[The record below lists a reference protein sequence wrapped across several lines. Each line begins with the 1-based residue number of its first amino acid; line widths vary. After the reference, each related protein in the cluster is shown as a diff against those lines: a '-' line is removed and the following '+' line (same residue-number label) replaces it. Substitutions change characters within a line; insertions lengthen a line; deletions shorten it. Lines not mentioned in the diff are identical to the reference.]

1 MKNTSKFQ
9 NVVIVTI
16 VGWLVLFVF
25 LPNLM
30 IIGTSFLTR
39 DDASFV
45 KMVFTL
51 DNYTRL
57 LDPLYFEV
65 LLHSLNMALI
75 ATLACLVLGYPFAWF
90 LAKLPHKVRPLL
102 LFLLIVPFWTNSL
115 IRIYGLKIFLSTKG
129 YLNEFLLWLGVIDT
143 PIRIMFTPSAVIIG
157 LVYILLPFMVMPL
170 YSSIEKLDKPLLEAA
185 RDLGASKLQTFIRI
199 IIPLTMPGIIAG
211 CLLVMLPA
219 MGLFYVS
226 DLMGGAKNLL
236 IGNVIKVQF
245 LNIRDWPFG
254 AATSIT
260 LTIVMGLMLLVY
272 WRASRLLNKK
282 GGTRMIGR
290 LLRGGFMT
298 AIYAYLYI
306 PIIILIVNSFNSS
319 RFGINWQGFTTKWY
333 SLLMNNDSLLQ
344 AAQHSLTM
352 AVFSATFAT
361 LIGSLTA
368 VALYRYR
375 FRGKPFVSG
384 MLFVVMMSP
393 DIVMA
398 ISLLVLFMLLGIQ
411 LGFWSL
417 LFSHITFC
425 LPFVVVTVYSRLKGF
440 DVRMLEA
447 AKDLGASEFTIL
459 RKIILPLAMPAVA
472 AGWVLS
478 FTLSMDDVVVS
489 SFVTGPSYEIL
500 PLKIYSMVKVGVS
513 PEVNALATIL
523 LVLSLVMVIASQ
535 LIARDK
541 TKGNT
546 GDVK

>member
-51 DNYTRL
+51 DNYARL

-75 ATLACLVLGYPFAWF
+75 ATLSCLVLGYPFAWF
-90 LAKLPHKVRPLL
+90 LAKLPEKIRPLL

-185 RDLGASKLQTFIRI
+185 RDLGASKMQTFIRI
-199 IIPLTMPGIIAG
+199 IIPLTMPGIVAG

-236 IGNVIKVQF
+236 IGNAIKVQF

-260 LTIVMGLMLLVY
+260 LTIVMGLMLLIY

-282 GGTRMIGR
+282 
-290 LLRGGFMT
+290 
-298 AIYAYLYI
+298 
-306 PIIILIVNSFNSS
+306 
-319 RFGINWQGFTTKWY
+319 
-333 SLLMNNDSLLQ
+333 
-344 AAQHSLTM
+344 
-352 AVFSATFAT
+352 
-361 LIGSLTA
+361 
-368 VALYRYR
+368 
-375 FRGKPFVSG
+375 VS
-384 MLFVVMMSP
+384 
-393 DIVMA
+393 DI
-398 ISLLVLFMLLGIQ
+398 S
-411 LGFWSL
+411 
-417 LFSHITFC
+417 
-425 LPFVVVTVYSRLKGF
+425 
-440 DVRMLEA
+440 D
-447 AKDLGASEFTIL
+447 
-459 RKIILPLAMPAVA
+459 
-472 AGWVLS
+472 
-478 FTLSMDDVVVS
+478 
-489 SFVTGPSYEIL
+489 
-500 PLKIYSMVKVGVS
+500 
-513 PEVNALATIL
+513 
-523 LVLSLVMVIASQ
+523 
-535 LIARDK
+535 
-541 TKGNT
+541 
-546 GDVK
+546 

>member
-39 DDASFV
+39 DDARFV

-51 DNYTRL
+51 DNYARL

-75 ATLACLVLGYPFAWF
+75 ATLSCLVLGYPFAWF
-90 LAKLPHKVRPLL
+90 LAKLPEKIRPLL

-170 YSSIEKLDKPLLEAA
+170 YTSIEKLDKPLLEAA
-185 RDLGASKLQTFIRI
+185 RDLGASKIQTFIRI
-199 IIPLTMPGIIAG
+199 IIPLTMPGIVAG

-260 LTIVMGLMLLVY
+260 LTIVMGLMLLIY

-282 GGTRMIGR
+282 
-290 LLRGGFMT
+290 
-298 AIYAYLYI
+298 
-306 PIIILIVNSFNSS
+306 VE
-319 RFGINWQGFTTKWY
+319 
-333 SLLMNNDSLLQ
+333 
-344 AAQHSLTM
+344 
-352 AVFSATFAT
+352 
-361 LIGSLTA
+361 
-368 VALYRYR
+368 
-375 FRGKPFVSG
+375 
-384 MLFVVMMSP
+384 
-393 DIVMA
+393 
-398 ISLLVLFMLLGIQ
+398 
-411 LGFWSL
+411 
-417 LFSHITFC
+417 
-425 LPFVVVTVYSRLKGF
+425 
-440 DVRMLEA
+440 LE
-447 AKDLGASEFTIL
+447 
-459 RKIILPLAMPAVA
+459 
-472 AGWVLS
+472 
-478 FTLSMDDVVVS
+478 
-489 SFVTGPSYEIL
+489 
-500 PLKIYSMVKVGVS
+500 
-513 PEVNALATIL
+513 
-523 LVLSLVMVIASQ
+523 
-535 LIARDK
+535 
-541 TKGNT
+541 
-546 GDVK
+546 

>member
-1 MKNTSKFQ
+1 MKNSSKFQ

-157 LVYILLPFMVMPL
+157 LVYILLPFMVM
-170 YSSIEKLDKPLLEAA
+170 
-185 RDLGASKLQTFIRI
+185 
-199 IIPLTMPGIIAG
+199 
-211 CLLVMLPA
+211 LPA

-282 GGTRMIGR
+282 
-290 LLRGGFMT
+290 
-298 AIYAYLYI
+298 
-306 PIIILIVNSFNSS
+306 VE
-319 RFGINWQGFTTKWY
+319 
-333 SLLMNNDSLLQ
+333 
-344 AAQHSLTM
+344 
-352 AVFSATFAT
+352 
-361 LIGSLTA
+361 
-368 VALYRYR
+368 
-375 FRGKPFVSG
+375 
-384 MLFVVMMSP
+384 
-393 DIVMA
+393 
-398 ISLLVLFMLLGIQ
+398 
-411 LGFWSL
+411 
-417 LFSHITFC
+417 
-425 LPFVVVTVYSRLKGF
+425 
-440 DVRMLEA
+440 LE
-447 AKDLGASEFTIL
+447 
-459 RKIILPLAMPAVA
+459 
-472 AGWVLS
+472 
-478 FTLSMDDVVVS
+478 
-489 SFVTGPSYEIL
+489 
-500 PLKIYSMVKVGVS
+500 
-513 PEVNALATIL
+513 
-523 LVLSLVMVIASQ
+523 
-535 LIARDK
+535 
-541 TKGNT
+541 
-546 GDVK
+546 